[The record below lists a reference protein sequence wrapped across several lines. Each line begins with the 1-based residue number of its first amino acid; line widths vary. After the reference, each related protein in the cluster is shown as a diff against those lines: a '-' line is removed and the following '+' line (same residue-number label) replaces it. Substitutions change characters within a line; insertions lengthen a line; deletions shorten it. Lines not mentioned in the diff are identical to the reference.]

1 MSQFKG
7 FRKKKD
13 TTPNFLHNMSKNGVE
28 SEYDI
33 HFGQILAIKIR
44 YGFLKKITMHP
55 GECLE
60 KVQSSFRLHRNWT
73 EHLKKRQIKKV

>member
-13 TTPNFLHNMSKNGVE
+13 TTPNFLHRVPKKDEE

-33 HFGQILAIKIR
+33 NFGQILANKIR
-44 YGFLKKITMHP
+44 NGFCIINCVFCYNK
-55 GECLE
+55 
-60 KVQSSFRLHRNWT
+60 Q
-73 EHLKKRQIKKV
+73 

>member
-13 TTPNFLHNMSKNGVE
+13 TTPNFLHRVPKNGVE

-33 HFGQILAIKIR
+33 HFGQILANKIR
-44 YGFLKKITMHP
+44 NSFLYHILCFLLKKNI
-55 GECLE
+55 
-60 KVQSSFRLHRNWT
+60 
-73 EHLKKRQIKKV
+73 